1 MYRRLMINVALLYAI
16 LVVVNLPA
24 PWLVLSF
31 DQGVSGA
38 RLPAGVVGA
47 YSALRTGQGGGPQW
61 PQADR
66 ELALF
71 CASYAYYTLGLTRL
85 TGVTSLLSRHHG
97 LFP

>member
-24 PWLVLSF
+24 PWLGLSF

-47 YSALRTGQGGGPQW
+47 YSALRTGQGGG
-61 PQADR
+61 ATV
-66 ELALF
+66 A
-71 CASYAYYTLGLTRL
+71 AS
-85 TGVTSLLSRHHG
+85 
-97 LFP
+97 